1 MCMKW
6 TRVSL
11 LIAAL
16 ASAPAAWADNQ
27 KGGADPA
34 TKTLPATASDTAKAN
49 GFGQNAAA
57 HSHAAGPNQAG
68 GADPGSKALP
78 ATASDT
84 ARANA
89 FGQQGARSKAAHQA
103 AQAAASQAAHA
114 AASGAQAQPPA
125 AGSSRPAAAAT
136 DHASTT
142 GATNGLD
149 KAAAGSANGQGSTH
163 RH

>member
-1 MCMKW
+1 MRLQPNRGGRCNRVDDRWHSHCSSVRDIAKEATMCMKW
-6 TRVSL
+6 TRASL

-27 KGGADPA
+27 
-34 TKTLPATASDTAKAN
+34 
-49 GFGQNAAA
+49 Q
-57 HSHAAGPNQAG
+57 G
-68 GADPGSKALP
+68 GADPGAKALP

-142 GATNGLD
+142 GTTNGLD
-149 KAAAGSANGQGSTH
+149 KAAAGSTNGQGSTH

>member
-6 TRVSL
+6 TRASL
-11 LIAAL
+11 LIAVL

-27 KGGADPA
+27 QGGADP
-34 TKTLPATASDTAKAN
+34 TSKTLPATASDTAKAN
-49 GFGQNAAA
+49 AFGQKGAA
-57 HSHAAGPNQAG
+57 HSHAAAPTPG
-68 GADPGSKALP
+68 GADPGTKTLP
-78 ATASDT
+78 ASASDT
-84 ARANA
+84 AKANA

-103 AQAAASQAAHA
+103 AQAAASKAAHA

-125 AGSSRPAAAAT
+125 GGSSRPAAAAT

>member
-6 TRVSL
+6 TRASL

-27 KGGADPA
+27 QGGADPGA
-34 TKTLPATASDTAKAN
+34 KALPATASDTARAN
-49 GFGQNAAA
+49 AYGQQGAAQR
-57 HSHAAGPNQAG
+57 HAAVPNPGG
-68 GADPGSKALP
+68 GAPAARTLP

-142 GATNGLD
+142 GTTNGLD
-149 KAAAGSANGQGSTH
+149 KAAAGSTNGQGSTH